1 MTLFVFGI
9 NHTTAPVAVREQ
21 VTLAPQQTAQA
32 LRGLIAE
39 TAIAEA
45 VILSTCNRMEVYGF
59 IPDDAIGNPDP
70 ALITIQ
76 WLTKFHQLST
86 VTLLQQHSYCY
97 QQDHAVRH
105 AIRVGSGLDSMVLG
119 EAQILGQLKLAYA
132 QGQQHM
138 AVSSQLTRLFQHTFN
153 AVKEIRNTTNIGA
166 NPVSVAF
173 SAVRMARQIFTDLS
187 QQKAL
192 LIGAGKT
199 IELVGRHLHT
209 AGLKQIIVANRTLNR
224 AQELAFKIDA
234 TCVLLAQ
241 IPDQLPKVDIVISC
255 TASQLPILGKGLVE
269 RALRQRRH
277 QPMLM
282 VDIAVPRD
290 IEAEVNDLE
299 DVYLYTVDDLKDIVD
314 DNIKAR
320 QQAASAAELIVNS
333 QVNAFLSSLQALNAV
348 DLIKA
353 YRSKME
359 RLRDTEVTNSM
370 HRLNQGEDAAK
381 LLQMLGRNL
390 TNKIIHLPTVQLRK
404 SCVAGELENLRLIQK
419 IFELEDLIP

>member
-9 NHTTAPVAVREQ
+9 NHTTASVAVREQ

-59 IPDDAIGNPDP
+59 IPDDAAGNPDP
-70 ALITIQ
+70 AFITAQ
-76 WLTKFHQLST
+76 WLTKFHQLSA
-86 VTLLQQHSYCY
+86 VTLLQQHGYCY
-97 QQDHAVRH
+97 QQEHAVRH

-132 QGQQHM
+132 QSQQHM
-138 AVSSQLTRLFQHTFN
+138 TVSGQLTRLFQHTFN
-153 AVKEIRNTTNIGA
+153 AAKQIRNTTNIGA

-173 SAVRMARQIFTDLS
+173 AAVRMARQIFTDLG

-199 IELVGRHLHT
+199 IELVGRHLHE

-241 IPDQLPKVDIVISC
+241 IPDQLPKVDIVISS

-299 DVYLYTVDDLKDIVD
+299 NVYLYTVDDLKDVVD
-314 DNIKAR
+314 NNIKAR
-320 QQAASAAELIVNS
+320 KQAADAAELIVNN
-333 QVNAFLSSLQALNAV
+333 QVDTFLSSLRALNAV
-348 DLIKA
+348 DLIRA

-359 RLRDTEVTNSM
+359 RLRDTEVANSM

-404 SCVAGELENLRLIQK
+404 SCVDEELENLRLIQQ
-419 IFELEDLIP
+419 IFELEDLVP